1 MAQELVLVPKEKYL
15 KLTQVED
22 QTSRREETP
31 PTPTK
36 ELPSDADSSTRTR
49 IFDILEHII
58 PIKFQTKAKGLL
70 KFLSQYGG
78 DVVSWNEKGN
88 LIYKGDII
96 EGSHIGDLLK
106 HALTNNPRRNPTGY
120 RQFFQALKD
129 IHTPTSFIHNKEMMK
144 RSEEQSG
151 HGFVVQRQTDGA
163 PPNYQPPK
171 KKKATKIHIKWLKF

>member
-22 QTSRREETP
+22 HTSRREETP

-36 ELPSDADSSTRTR
+36 ELPSDADASTRTR
-49 IFDILEHII
+49 MFDILEHII

-106 HALTNNPRRNPTGY
+106 HALTNNPRRNPTG
-120 RQFFQALKD
+120 FD
-129 IHTPTSFIHNKEMMK
+129 NFIK
-144 RSEEQSG
+144 
-151 HGFVVQRQTDGA
+151 
-163 PPNYQPPK
+163 P
-171 KKKATKIHIKWLKF
+171 